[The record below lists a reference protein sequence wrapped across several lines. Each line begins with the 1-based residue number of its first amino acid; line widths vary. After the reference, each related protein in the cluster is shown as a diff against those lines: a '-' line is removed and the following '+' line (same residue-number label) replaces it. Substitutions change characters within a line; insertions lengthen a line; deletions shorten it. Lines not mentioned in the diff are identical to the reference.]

1 MVFRRCRNCGRYL
14 ISTELLEGA
23 YCCRDCAETYRACAN
38 CGNYFP
44 SDMGYGERYCS
55 PDCAVQYKLS
65 RFADAAA
72 TNGLV
77 KELA

>member
-14 ISTELLEGA
+14 ASAELLEGG
-23 YCCRDCAETYRACAN
+23 YCCRECAEAYRACVN
-38 CGNYFP
+38 CGDYFP
-44 SDMGYGERYCS
+44 SDMGYGEQYCS

-65 RFADAAA
+65 RFADTVT
-72 TNGLV
+72 TNRLV